1 MTDFITTAEAARRLG
16 ITRQT
21 LGLYLRTGRLR
32 GIKLGK
38 EWRIPQD
45 EFERL
50 LHAPPTPEGQEPTQQ
65 S

>member
-1 MTDFITTAEAARRLG
+1 MTDFITTIEASERLG

-38 EWRIPQD
+38 EWRIPRD
-45 EFERL
+45 EFDRL
-50 LHAPPTPEGQEPTQQ
+50 LQARPTPDGQEPTQ
-65 S
+65 